1 MSVPNPVSGVSVP
14 SPASAAPAA
23 PAAVPSIR
31 ERLLGR
37 TFVHP
42 LFDYAIIGG
51 GLSLLMT
58 AALVSA
64 PKGDLL
70 VTPALMSYLLLFCTS
85 AHFAASTVRL
95 YTKPGAAEGMPFLSR
110 WVPWVALALL
120 AGILFA
126 GGAAGR
132 LVDTLY
138 LAWSPY
144 HYSAQAYGLAVVY
157 SYRSGCRLAAND
169 KKWLYWVAMLPFFFM
184 LLHLAQTRLPDFTG
198 IEAASVAAITVPGK
212 WALRAAGWIAPA
224 ALYASV
230 WRRTSG
236 PMPLI
241 ALMTL
246 VSNAVWFFVLDPID
260 AFLWATI
267 FHGLQYMAIVMI
279 FDVKDQAARDG
290 HARGPWFHALW
301 FYGASLILGYA
312 LFVLMPLAGKWAGF
326 EYYDARLAI
335 VALVNIHHFVVDAY
349 IWRLGRGDSN
359 RAIVGGV
366 A

>member
-1 MSVPNPVSGVSVP
+1 MSASVVEAGVPPP
-14 SPASAAPAA
+14 R
-23 PAAVPSIR
+23 AVPTLG

-37 TFVHP
+37 TFIHP
-42 LFDYAIIGG
+42 VFDYALIGG
-51 GLSLLMT
+51 GLSLLVT
-58 AALVSA
+58 VLLVSA

-70 VTPALMSYLLLFCTS
+70 VSSDTMSYLLLFCTS

-95 YTKPGAAEGMPFLSR
+95 YSKPGAAAGMPFLSK
-110 WVPWVALALL
+110 WVPWIAFGLL
-120 AGILFA
+120 VGILFL

-132 LVDTLY
+132 LVDLLY
-138 LAWSPY
+138 LGWSPY
-144 HYSAQAYGLAVVY
+144 HYSAQAYGLSVVY
-157 SYRSGCRLAAND
+157 SYRSGCRLSPLD
-169 KKWLYWVAMLPFFFM
+169 KKWLWWIAMLPFFFM
-184 LLHLAQTRLPDFTG
+184 LFHLGETRLPDFLG
-198 IEAASVAAITVPGK
+198 SAAASVATITVPAKGL
-212 WALRAAGWIAPA
+212 LRIAGWVAPL
-224 ALYASV
+224 ALFAFV
-230 WRRTSG
+230 WRRPSG

-241 ALMTL
+241 ALLTL
-246 VSNAVWFFVLDPID
+246 VSNAVWFFLLSPID

-267 FHGLQYMAIVMI
+267 FHGIQYMAIVMI
-279 FDVKDQAARDG
+279 FDAKDHAGKDAGGADK
-290 HARGPWFHALW
+290 ARGPLFHAAW

-326 EYYDARLAI
+326 EYYDARLVV

>member
-1 MSVPNPVSGVSVP
+1 M
-14 SPASAAPAA
+14 APA
-23 PAAVPSIR
+23 PLPSIR
-31 ERLLGR
+31 QRLAGR
-37 TFVHP
+37 PFVHP
-42 LFDYAIIGG
+42 AFDYAVIGG

-58 AALVSA
+58 AALLAA

-70 VTPALMSYLLLFCTS
+70 VTPAVMSYLLLLCTS

-120 AGILFA
+120 AGILFL
-126 GGAAGR
+126 GGTAGR

-157 SYRSGCRLAAND
+157 SYRSGCRLAAGD
-169 KKWLYWVAMLPFFFM
+169 KKGLYWVAMLPFFFM
-184 LLHLAQTRLPDFTG
+184 LLHMAQTRLPDLTG
-198 IEAASVAAITVPGK
+198 LEAASIAAVTVPGK
-212 WALRAAGWIAPA
+212 WALRAAGFTAPLL
-224 ALYASV
+224 LYAWV
-230 WRRTSG
+230 WRSRSG
-236 PMPLI
+236 PMPII

-279 FDVKDQAARDG
+279 FDVRDQAARAG
-290 HARGPWFHALW
+290 NARGPWFHALW
-301 FYGASLILGYA
+301 FYGASLILGYG
-312 LFVLMPLAGKWAGF
+312 LFVLMPLAGKLAGF
-326 EYYDARLAI
+326 EYYDARLVV

-349 IWRLGRGDSN
+349 IGRLGRGDSN

>member
-1 MSVPNPVSGVSVP
+1 MSEVSVP
-14 SPASAAPAA
+14 R
-23 PAAVPSIR
+23 PAAVEAATEAAVASVR
-31 ERLLGR
+31 ARLLGR
-37 TFVHP
+37 TFIHP
-42 LFDYAIIGG
+42 LFDYAVIGG

-70 VTPALMSYLLLFCTS
+70 VTPFVMSFLLLVCTS

-110 WVPWVALALL
+110 WVPWVALGLL
-120 AGILFA
+120 AGILFL
-126 GGAAGR
+126 GGTAGR
-132 LVDTLY
+132 LADTLY

-144 HYSAQAYGLAVVY
+144 HYSAQAYGLAVLY
-157 SYRSGCRLAAND
+157 SYRSGCRLAPGD
-169 KKWLYWVAMLPFFFM
+169 KKGLWWVAMLPFFFM
-184 LLHLAQTRLPDFTG
+184 LLHMAQTRLPDFTG
-198 IEAASVAAITVPGK
+198 IEAQAIAAITIPGK
-212 WALRAAGWIAPA
+212 QALRAVGWIAPA
-224 ALYASV
+224 LLYAWV
-230 WRRTSG
+230 WRRRSG

-279 FDVKDQAARDG
+279 FDVKDQGARAGDR
-290 HARGPWFHALW
+290 RGPWFHALW
-301 FYGASLILGYA
+301 FYGASLLLGYA

-326 EYYDARLAI
+326 AYYDARLAV

>member
-1 MSVPNPVSGVSVP
+1 MSEVSIPG
-14 SPASAAPAA
+14 PAT
-23 PAAVPSIR
+23 AVPSASAVPSVR
-31 ERLLGR
+31 ARLLGR
-37 TFVHP
+37 TFLHP
-42 LFDYAIIGG
+42 VFDYAIIGG

-70 VTPALMSYLLLFCTS
+70 VTPGTMSLLLLLCTS

-110 WVPWVALALL
+110 WVPWVALGLL
-120 AGILFA
+120 AGILFL
-126 GGAAGR
+126 GGTAGR

-157 SYRSGCRLAAND
+157 SYRSGCRLAARD
-169 KKWLYWVAMLPFFFM
+169 KQGLYWIAMLPFFFM
-184 LLHLAQTRLPDFTG
+184 LLHLAQTRLPEAAG
-198 IEAASVAAITVPGK
+198 IEAATVAGITVPGK
-212 WALRAAGWIAPA
+212 QALRAIGWIAPLL
-224 ALYASV
+224 LYAYV
-230 WRRTSG
+230 WRRPSG

-246 VSNAVWFFVLDPID
+246 VSNAVWFFILDPID

-279 FDVKDQAARDG
+279 FDVKDQVARAG
-290 HARGPWFHALW
+290 HARGPWFHVLW

-326 EYYDARLAI
+326 EYYDARLAV

>member
-1 MSVPNPVSGVSVP
+1 MTIPAGAATP
-14 SPASAAPAA
+14 S
-23 PAAVPSIR
+23 AVPSIR

-51 GLSLLMT
+51 GLSLLVT
-58 AALVSA
+58 AFLVAA
-64 PKGDLL
+64 PQGDLL
-70 VTPALMSYLLLFCTS
+70 VSPAAMSYLLLFCTS

-95 YTKPGAAEGMPFLSR
+95 YTKPGAAAGMPFLSR
-110 WVPWVALALL
+110 WVPWIALAFL
-120 AGILFA
+120 AGILFL
-126 GGAAGR
+126 GGTAGR

-157 SYRSGCRLAAND
+157 SYRSGCRLGATD
-169 KKWLYWVAMLPFFFM
+169 KKWLYYVAMVPFLFM

-198 IEAASVAAITVPGK
+198 LEAASIAALTVPAK
-212 WALRAAGWIAPA
+212 SALRVVGWIAPA
-224 ALYASV
+224 ALYAFV

-246 VSNAVWFFVLDPID
+246 VANAVWFFVLDPIN

-267 FHGLQYMAIVMI
+267 FHGLQYMAIVLI
-279 FDVKDQAARDG
+279 FDARDQAGRAG
-290 HARGPWFHALW
+290 NARGPLFHAAW
-301 FYGASLILGYA
+301 FYGASLILGYV
-312 LFVLMPLAGKWAGF
+312 LFVMMPLAGKWAGF
-326 EYYDARLAI
+326 EYYDARLAV

-366 A
+366 V